1 MKITILCTN
10 KNHPVYPHLLR
21 WVSQN
26 SDAHNISLVNKSS
39 EIKDGKILFL
49 IACSEIIN
57 DDIKIKF
64 DKVLCVHES
73 NLPEGK
79 GWSPCVHY
87 ILDGKNEISLTL
99 FEISEKVDSGD
110 IWEKTSFN
118 LEGHELHDEINNL
131 VSIKTLQLMD
141 FTIENFGSITP
152 KPQEKSGES
161 FFPRRFPSDSELDV
175 NKTISQQFNQ
185 LRIADENRYPC
196 FFLHKGHRYKITI
209 RKF

>member
-1 MKITILCTN
+1 M
-10 KNHPVYPHLLR
+10 
-21 WVSQN
+21 
-26 SDAHNISLVNKSS
+26 
-39 EIKDGKILFL
+39 
-49 IACSEIIN
+49 
-57 DDIKIKF
+57 
-64 DKVLCVHES
+64 LCVHES

-141 FTIENFGSITP
+141 FAIENFGSI
-152 KPQEKSGES
+152 
-161 FFPRRFPSDSELDV
+161 
-175 NKTISQQFNQ
+175 KTS
-185 LRIADENRYPC
+185 
-196 FFLHKGHRYKITI
+196 
-209 RKF
+209 